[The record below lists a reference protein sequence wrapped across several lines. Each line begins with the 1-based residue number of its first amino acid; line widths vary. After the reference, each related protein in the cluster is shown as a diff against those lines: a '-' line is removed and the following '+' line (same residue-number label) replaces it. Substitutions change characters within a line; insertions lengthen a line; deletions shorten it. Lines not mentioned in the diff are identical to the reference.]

1 VTIAPGRRSLLV
13 VLGMAAATTGCAPTG
28 QQQAEA
34 LGRPDGV
41 PNARARESRRFDT
54 ADVPA
59 VLRATLGALQDS
71 GFTVEETQAQFG
83 VITASKIAGA
93 RIRVQVVLRRLP
105 NRDATLVRAT
115 FQRVIPRPGA
125 MLAGGEVM
133 DDPLLYR
140 EFFERLEQSLYL
152 TANEI

>member
-1 VTIAPGRRSLLV
+1 VTIALGRRSLLV
-13 VLGMAAATTGCAPTG
+13 VLGMAAATGCAPTA

-54 ADVPA
+54 ADLPA

-71 GFTVEETQAQFG
+71 GFTIEETQAQFG
-83 VITASKIAGA
+83 VVTASKIAGA

-105 NRDATLVRAT
+105 NREAILVRAT

-140 EFFERLEQSLYL
+140 DFFERLAQSLYL